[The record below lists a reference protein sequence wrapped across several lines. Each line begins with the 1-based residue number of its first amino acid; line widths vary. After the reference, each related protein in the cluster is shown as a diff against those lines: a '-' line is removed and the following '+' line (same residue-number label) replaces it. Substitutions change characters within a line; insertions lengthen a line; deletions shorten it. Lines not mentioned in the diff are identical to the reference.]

1 MPQQGKSYALCG
13 VFFVLL
19 HEGEEQGTVLAV
31 ADGAS
36 VVAEHDLLKLVEDG
50 ARKTASDDAEIKGGY
65 HAPDHTIAM
74 RLGLSHISSICAG
87 AERGIFCPL
96 LPAFSP

>member
-1 MPQQGKSYALCG
+1 MPSA
-13 VFFVLL
+13 VFFFVLL

-74 RLGLSHISSICAG
+74 RRGLSVGEHLRLKGMTYGMSEV
-87 AERGIFCPL
+87 ERT
-96 LPAFSP
+96 A